1 CQLGLQ
7 YVPDRAAAWPRWPGC
22 WRPVGGWRR
31 WCGGRSSTAPG
42 FALLAEALD
51 RHVGPAAGATMRAP
65 FGLGDE
71 ETLRGQVAGAGFQ
84 ESRPSCPPGRTR
96 PASSSR
102 SRPC

>member
-1 CQLGLQ
+1 MARVLA
-7 YVPDRAAAWPRWPGC
+7 P
-22 WRPVGGWRR
+22 
-31 WCGGRSSTAPG
+31 GGRLAAMVWRSIEHSPG